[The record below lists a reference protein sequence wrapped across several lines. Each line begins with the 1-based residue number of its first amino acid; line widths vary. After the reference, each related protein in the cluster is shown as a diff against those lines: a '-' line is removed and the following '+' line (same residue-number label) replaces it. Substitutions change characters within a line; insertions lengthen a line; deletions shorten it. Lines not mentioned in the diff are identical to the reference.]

1 MDFVNNLFSALGG
14 INYTVIFQ
22 LLCVTLIM
30 VSGPVIIF
38 LLALRGGDL

>member
-1 MDFVNNLFSALGG
+1 MGFVTNIFSALGG

>member
-1 MDFVNNLFSALGG
+1 MDFITNIFSALGG